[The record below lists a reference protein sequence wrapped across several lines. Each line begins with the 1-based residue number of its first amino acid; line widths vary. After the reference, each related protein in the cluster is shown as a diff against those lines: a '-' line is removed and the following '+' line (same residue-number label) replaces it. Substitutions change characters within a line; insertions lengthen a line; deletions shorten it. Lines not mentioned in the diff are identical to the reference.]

1 MAGIA
6 NERRMISRSPM
17 GLVRCS
23 AVWRIF
29 ADRRIVMSSSVLGSE
44 SCVNVKKR
52 GGDGQTGGT
61 RPKTNNRFT
70 LTTLSHR
77 PRQPRAERWGG
88 HVQPVIIGAPIVNLV
103 ATNG

>member
-52 GGDGQTGGT
+52 GGMVRPAGQDRRQIGSPSLRYLIDRDNLELKDGEDMCS
-61 RPKTNNRFT
+61 
-70 LTTLSHR
+70 L
-77 PRQPRAERWGG
+77 
-88 HVQPVIIGAPIVNLV
+88 
-103 ATNG
+103 